1 MATQVERS
9 VQTDPTLCYDL
20 AIMQQ
25 KKFWELLAQK
35 FDQFQTLCNRVYK
48 QMQHVTPNHKLEFPY
63 PCLECCCEMCTLP
76 RDDVV
81 VVILT
86 DGVNP
91 FGAMLSTFVIIGII
105 NSWLCCATFGETG
118 FS

>member
-1 MATQVERS
+1 MCALS
-9 VQTDPTLCYDL
+9 VP
-20 AIMQQ
+20 
-25 KKFWELLAQK
+25 LLYLQDFGK
-35 FDQFQTLCNRVYK
+35 ITGD
-48 QMQHVTPNHKLEFPY
+48 